1 MDLVDK
7 VLQDNKQRQFMD
19 RFEKKS
25 TIEELDYTK
34 KQFEEN
40 FTMPDSSALTKDEI
54 DDLLTSLSD
63 SDILTDE
70 EKVKNNKI
78 YELEGKFALLRRAV
92 KNANDEEFKYLEKVV
107 DEAIKYMMNNEKV
120 KKDYD
125 YIKYLKKSYDFNNY
139 DDENLKDIDNYV
151 LKRTKKVD
159 VNINDASR
167 KKVIDDIFN

>member
-1 MDLVDK
+1 MNLVDK

-19 RFEKKS
+19 KFEKKS

-40 FTMPDSSALTKDEI
+40 FTMPDSSALSKDEI

-63 SDILTDE
+63 SDTLTDE

-78 YELEGKFALLRRAV
+78 YELEGKFALLRSAV

-120 KKDYD
+120 KKDYE
-125 YIKYLKKSYDFNNY
+125 YKEFLKKCIYSDSDCSNDMDEYLFNV
-139 DDENLKDIDNYV
+139 ENTYNSI
-151 LKRTKKVD
+151 LKRTK
-159 VNINDASR
+159 
-167 KKVIDDIFN
+167 

>member
-1 MDLVDK
+1 MNLVDK
-7 VLQDNKQRQFMD
+7 ILQENKQRQFMD
-19 RFEKKS
+19 KFEKKS

-63 SDILTDE
+63 GDTLTDE

-125 YIKYLKKSYDFNNY
+125 YIKYLKNSYDFNNY

>member
-19 RFEKKS
+19 KFEKKS

-63 SDILTDE
+63 SDTLTDE

-92 KNANDEEFKYLEKVV
+92 KYANDEEFKYLEKVV

-125 YIKYLKKSYDFNNY
+125 YIKYLKNLYDFNNY

-151 LKRTKKVD
+151 LKKTKKVD